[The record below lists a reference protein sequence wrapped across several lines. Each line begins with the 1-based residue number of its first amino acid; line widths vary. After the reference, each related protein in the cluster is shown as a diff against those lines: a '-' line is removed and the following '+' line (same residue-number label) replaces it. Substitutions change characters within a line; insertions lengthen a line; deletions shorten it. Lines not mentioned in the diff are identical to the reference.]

1 MSIRTGADV
10 PEGFDRR
17 VDTCVIG
24 SGAGGGVAA
33 ALLAEGGREVL
44 VLEEGPH
51 VPGARMTQRED
62 EMYPLLY
69 RDAGEQRTD
78 DGGIS
83 VLQGRVV
90 GGSTVV
96 NMADVVG
103 IPEEVFAHW
112 RSAYGLTRWSLDD
125 LAEAEAACR
134 AVIGANPIPRAAL
147 NRNNAHLLTG
157 GERLGLRTDTM
168 THNRVGCLGSGYC
181 LVGCAYD
188 AKRSVA
194 VTWIPRALAT
204 GRVQVQAEAR
214 VERLEHD
221 GGRVT
226 AAVGHVVRSR
236 DSAPLAPFRV
246 RADTFVVACG
256 SIHSPLLLSASGL
269 GGRQVGRN
277 LSLQPQVPVAAVFPD
292 EVVMFRGIPQAGYVD
307 CETATAESGLGG
319 FRLEAVS
326 AGPGM
331 AAVSTALDIDALHAF
346 MTRFRHASACLCLVP
361 DPPSGRV
368 TADRHGRPRIRYTL
382 APQVESTLR
391 EAATTAARCWLA
403 AGAELVA
410 MPFPSAGPVR
420 SEAELQRFA
429 TAPIRP
435 AASPLISAHPQ
446 GTCRMGPDPSTS
458 VVGLDHRVHGTANLY
473 VLDASIFPTTASS
486 HTQLPVMA
494 TAWLGAQGM
503 LS

>member
-1 MSIRTGADV
+1 MSLRTGADV
-10 PEGFDRR
+10 PDGFDLR
-17 VDTCVIG
+17 VDACVIG

-33 ALLAEGGREVL
+33 ALLAEAGREVL

-62 EMYPLLY
+62 QMYPLLY

-103 IPEEVFAHW
+103 IPEEVLAHW
-112 RSAYGLTRWSLDD
+112 RSVYGLTRWSMDD
-125 LAEAEAACR
+125 VAEAEAACR
-134 AVIGANPIPRAAL
+134 EVIGTNRIPRSAL
-147 NRNNAHLLTG
+147 NRNNGHLVRG

-168 THNRVGCLGSGYC
+168 DHNRVGCLGSGYC
-181 LVGCAYD
+181 LLGCAYD

-204 GRVQVQAEAR
+204 GRAQVQAEAR

-221 GGRVT
+221 GTRVT
-226 AAVGHVVRSR
+226 AVSGHVVRSR

-256 SIHSPLLLSASGL
+256 AVHSPLLLAQSGL
-269 GGRQVGRN
+269 GGPQVGRN

-307 CETATAESGLGG
+307 GETATAEEGLGG
-319 FRLEAVS
+319 FRLEGVS

-331 AAVSTALDIDALHAF
+331 AAVSTALDLDDLHAF
-346 MTRFRHASACLCLVP
+346 MTRFRQAAACLCLVP
-361 DPPSGRV
+361 DQPVGRV
-368 TADRHGRPRIRYTL
+368 SADRHGRPRIQYALTPR
-382 APQVESTLR
+382 VEATLR
-391 EAATTAARCWLA
+391 EAAVTAARCWLA
-403 AGAELVA
+403 AGADFVA
-410 MPFPSAGPVR
+410 MPFPGAGPVR
-420 SEAELQRFA
+420 SEAELKPFA
-429 TAPIRP
+429 DARIRP
-435 AASPLISAHPQ
+435 AATPLISAHPQ
-446 GTCRMGPDPSTS
+446 GTCRMGPDPATS
-458 VVGLDHRVHGTANLY
+458 VVGLDHRVHGTDNLY
-473 VLDASIFPTTASS
+473 VMDASVFPTTASS

-494 TAWLGAQGM
+494 SAWLGTQG
-503 LS
+503 LLG